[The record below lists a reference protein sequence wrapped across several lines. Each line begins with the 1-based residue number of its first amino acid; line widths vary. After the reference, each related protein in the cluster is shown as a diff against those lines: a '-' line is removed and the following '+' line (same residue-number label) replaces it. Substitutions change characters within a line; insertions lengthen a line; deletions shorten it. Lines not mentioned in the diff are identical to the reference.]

1 MRTLVAFLFLLLLAP
16 QAFAGPFEDSDS
28 YKNHLEFLGYTV
40 TETEKALLAK
50 HPQNF
55 NIYVRAYQGG
65 ILINSIFGTSPK
77 GKKDRIG
84 LLTFLNDMNRGS
96 VAARYYVDKEDDVI
110 IEGWYPGAYDKARFS
125 LFLDKYNLISQQMR
139 DSPIAKTLLE

>member
-1 MRTLVAFLFLLLLAP
+1 MRMLAALSFLMLMASQVA
-16 QAFAGPFEDSDS
+16 AGPFDGSDD
-28 YKNHLEFLGYTV
+28 YKTHLEFLGYTV
-40 TETEKALLAK
+40 TETDKALLAK

-55 NIYVRAYQGG
+55 NVYVRTYQGG
-65 ILINSIFGTSPK
+65 VLINSIFGTSPK

-110 IEGWYPGAYDKARFS
+110 IEGWYPGAYDKTRFS

-139 DSPIAKTLLE
+139 KSPVAKQMLQ